1 MAACGDAD
9 NGFGTTF
16 NWNRL
21 GDGTHNLRAFADG
34 AEFANVDFT
43 VTTLGGVPA
52 RSQRSIYFTGFPRS
66 GGNVVVR
73 WAEPHQNFVIVSF
86 SGTRLAPQ

>member
-34 AEFANVDFT
+34 AEFANVNFT
-43 VTTLGGVPA
+43 VTTLGEEYLQAPAASIQSPTSRRPA
-52 RSQRSIYFTGFPRS
+52 RT
-66 GGNVVVR
+66 
-73 WAEPHQNFVIVSF
+73 
-86 SGTRLAPQ
+86 